1 MTIRSGAAEKR
12 RNRSGSV
19 KSKRSNQASR
29 SERKISPAW
38 KNAFSQERYRI
49 TIFGKCRISLLSIKV
64 CGGGPAQRSEDLSET
79 KSKRSDPSEIR
90 SMGGCQKVTRA
101 E

>member
-1 MTIRSGAAEKR
+1 MTIRSGAAENR
-12 RNRSGSV
+12 SSRSGSV
-19 KSKRSNQASR
+19 KSKRNSQASR

-64 CGGGPAQRSEDLSET
+64 CGGGPAQRSEDLRET
-79 KSKRSDPSEIR
+79 KSKRRDPSEIGA
-90 SMGGCQKVTRA
+90 SDGAKKA
-101 E
+101 IP